1 MDIPKNKCNLSV
13 LKDQIT
19 RLARNKTISAVNLY
33 DSIFG
38 LNGCLDAVR
47 DTVVGGVVE
56 ECLWWYGRIV
66 DGYEGHVEGC
76 GCVERDSDDD
86 DGMDGSRDGSRDGDG
101 RVIDNRDGINMVKE
115 VNTGT
120 STVNGN
126 SASVPVGAAHSN
138 AVLFDDRTIERLP
151 PGPYISTCTASP
163 AALRELIRRY
173 AHYFDA
179 FSSFISNLSDLCFLL
194 NTEHWD
200 VYEMGMDMWHVHVL
214 DRLVHFGD
222 AVCTTV
228 HVSDSAP
235 DHNETHALVRV
246 LHAFMRIKVEH
257 STYYALT
264 YERALFMRINALY
277 TRVALT
283 SNYAHEAQRIITHEM
298 TNRTCYMLPISF
310 PAHNQALINHFVLPY
325 SAHIIEQCIRYFD
338 DYRTIYELNDGR
350 TNAFFE
356 RGMAAYLRS
365 VRIDALCINEQFERM
380 IAHFGDRTGVRT
392 VVERYRIV
400 VVERNSNV
408 ERMVR
413 WIDGLVDGR
422 VGKEVL
428 LDGAVSD
435 DELGFVSDGSGPDG
449 ITSMNNHVDT
459 NDVCIK
465 SRINANNTCMNN
477 EIHANAGDAK
487 PFHPTILQPFLKIMP
502 YTNTDTFIHY
512 YEKKMMNRL
521 LSHVVHVGREREV
534 MEQLKVYFMPNLFR
548 KCEHMLGDVIRSY
561 GLMEEYERGSEY
573 VAGRNAYKRLY
584 MGALSNT
591 GDIVTHKQ
599 DKSDNKVTHKQNKS
613 DNMVTHK
620 QNKGDN
626 KVTHSSSINTIVLKQ
641 PIHHRI
647 LTSHMWPFTPR
658 GIKYPPLHEL
668 SAFKAFYSAMHNT
681 HKLVYDY
688 ELSTMDVRIG
698 SVVMR
703 INLVMFA
710 VLKKGQGRV
719 SELVSMMGDRECVL
733 DNVGKM
739 AEEGVIVLDG
749 DDYVVSGWLC
759 KEGCGREG
767 AEEVYGGDDRSG
779 AYNGNGG
786 EGLGTNMRTKNENN
800 RQGTDN
806 ELCHRF
812 VHTAGTYKIE
822 KDLTADLKCSK
833 PRSIPFNKQSTSNNS
848 IVLSRICRLMKRRK
862 EMSEN
867 ELEHLIGEGVDEGLR
882 VAVEKGIVVYD
893 DGRYVYVP

>member
-13 LKDQIT
+13 LKDQII

-66 DGYEGHVEGC
+66 DGYEGHVEEC
-76 GCVERDSDDD
+76 GCVEGGSDDGI
-86 DGMDGSRDGSRDGDG
+86 DGDGVVIDSRDGSRDG
-101 RVIDNRDGINMVKE
+101 INTVKE
-115 VNTGT
+115 INTGT
-120 STVNGN
+120 STVNGS
-126 SASVPVGAAHSN
+126 SASVPFGAAHPN
-138 AVLFDDRTIERLP
+138 AAPFDDRAIERLP
-151 PGPYISTCTASP
+151 PGPYINTCTASP
-163 AALRELIRRY
+163 AVLKELIRRY

-194 NTEHWD
+194 NTERWD
-200 VYEMGMDMWHVHVL
+200 VYEMGMDMWHAHVL

-235 DHNETHALVRV
+235 DHNDTHALVHV

-264 YERALFMRINALY
+264 YEHALFMRINALY

-298 TNRTCYMLPISF
+298 ANRTCYMLPVSF
-310 PAHNQALINHFVLPY
+310 PAHNQALISHFVLPY

-350 TNAFFE
+350 TNALFE

-380 IAHFGDRTGVRT
+380 IAHFWDRTGVRT

-400 VVERNSNV
+400 VVERNCNV

-422 VGKEVL
+422 VEKEVL

-435 DELGFVSDGSGPDG
+435 DELGFVGDGSGPDG
-449 ITSMNNHVDT
+449 ITGMNNHVDT
-459 NDVCIK
+459 NDMCIN
-465 SRINANNTCMNN
+465 SRINANSTCINN
-477 EIHANAGDAK
+477 EIRANAGDAK

-502 YTNTDTFIHY
+502 YTNTDAFIHY

-521 LSHVVHVGREREV
+521 LSHVVNVSREREV
-534 MEQLKVYFMPNLFR
+534 MEQLKAYFMPNLFR
-548 KCEHMLGDVIRSY
+548 KCEHMLGDLIRSY
-561 GLMEEYERGSEY
+561 GLMEEYERGNEY

-584 MGALSNT
+584 VGAIPNT
-591 GDIVTHKQ
+591 DSIVMHKQNNSDNKVVHGQ
-599 DKSDNKVTHKQNKS
+599 DKSDNKVVHKQNNSNNKDVHKQNK
-613 DNMVTHK
+613 N
-620 QNKGDN
+620 DN
-626 KVTHSSSINTIVLKQ
+626 KVVHDSSINTIVLKQ

-733 DNVGKM
+733 DNVGRM

-749 DDYVVSGWLC
+749 DDYVVSEWLC
-759 KEGCGREG
+759 
-767 AEEVYGGDDRSG
+767 
-779 AYNGNGG
+779 NGG
-786 EGLGTNMRTKNENN
+786 
-800 RQGTDN
+800 
-806 ELCHRF
+806 
-812 VHTAGTYKIE
+812 VW
-822 KDLTADLKCSK
+822 
-833 PRSIPFNKQSTSNNS
+833 
-848 IVLSRICRLMKRRK
+848 
-862 EMSEN
+862 
-867 ELEHLIGEGVDEGLR
+867 
-882 VAVEKGIVVYD
+882 
-893 DGRYVYVP
+893 